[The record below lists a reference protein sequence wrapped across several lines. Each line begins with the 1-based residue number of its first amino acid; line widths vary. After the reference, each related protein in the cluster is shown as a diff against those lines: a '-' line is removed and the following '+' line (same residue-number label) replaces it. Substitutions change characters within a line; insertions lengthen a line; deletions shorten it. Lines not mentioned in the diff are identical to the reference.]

1 MKIKLKNPFQI
12 LAFLMAVLKFSMPFV
27 TLAQQN
33 SVQVEAVAAAEQDA
47 QNDVNTSLWVLAGC
61 LGCVVGL
68 GAAYGVE
75 PSPPATRLLGKSP
88 EYVTFYTDAYKEK
101 AKRLQTDSA
110 VGGCVL
116 TTLIVV
122 ILAATSTEN
131 LLDDLFSLP

>member
-1 MKIKLKNPFQI
+1 MV
-12 LAFLMAVLKFSMPFV
+12 VLTFGKPFV
-27 TLAQQN
+27 TIAQEN
-33 SVQVEAVAAAEQDA
+33 SVRVEAIAAAEQDA
-47 QNDVNTSLWVLAGC
+47 QNNVNTNLWFLAGC
-61 LGCVVGL
+61 FGCVVGV

-110 VGGCVL
+110 VRGCVL